1 MTTIYLLLII
11 GIMFGS
17 LGAACAWL
25 ITYKEWEHH
34 YPSPEIPKK
43 MAWETAIFTFCFFM
57 GLMVIVAIMF
67 R

>member
-1 MTTIYLLLII
+1 MQIFYPLLSIGLI
-11 GIMFGS
+11 FGS
-17 LGAACAWL
+17 LGAICAYL

-43 MAWETAIFTFCFFM
+43 MAMETAIFTLIFF
-57 GLMVIVAIMF
+57 LAIMVIVGLFF

>member
-1 MTTIYLLLII
+1 
-11 GIMFGS
+11 
-17 LGAACAWL
+17 
-25 ITYKEWEHH
+25 
-34 YPSPEIPKK
+34 